1 MKMKMTKFIKDKQF
15 KNYQNISFRHN
26 ELKRECSKLIQLM
39 QNNTSTKWD
48 FSLQYTF
55 DCIVTETGE
64 NEHEDKEY
72 SETYTGENIWSQVD
86 KIKKYL

>member
-1 MKMKMTKFIKDKQF
+1 
-15 KNYQNISFRHN
+15 
-26 ELKRECSKLIQLM
+26 M

-72 SETYTGENIWSQVD
+72 SETYTGENIWKQVEE
-86 KIKKYL
+86 IKKYL